1 MNIPKLIKAQ
11 TINQDESNN
20 SFRREKDNFDYGTFS
35 NLLNVSGIYVITNK
49 ENNLKYIGSSTDI
62 GRRLQKHFS
71 LLRHNEHPNKKLQED
86 YIKFKGIEVFN
97 WECIEIT
104 DTNLLNKEREY
115 QIKTGIDNLYNDK
128 ISNYYMSD
136 ELRQKYANVSKDSH
150 RTKEYREKMSILKSN
165 SIAQYKLDGT
175 LIKIYSRMND
185 IIAENPK
192 FKPQPIRGVCN
203 GSKKTAYGFIWRY
216 VKENNN

>member
-86 YIKFKGIEVFN
+86 YIKFKGIKVFN

-136 ELRQKYANVSKDSH
+136 ELRQKYASASKDSH

-203 GSKKTAYGFIWRY
+203 GSKKTAYGFIWKY

>member
-1 MNIPKLIKAQ
+1 MITTKYNKDMNI
-11 TINQDESNN
+11 
-20 SFRREKDNFDYGTFS
+20 
-35 NLLNVSGIYVITNK
+35 
-49 ENNLKYIGSSTDI
+49 
-62 GRRLQKHFS
+62 
-71 LLRHNEHPNKKLQED
+71 PNKKLQED

-136 ELRQKYANVSKDSH
+136 KLRQKYASASKDSH

-165 SIAQYKLDGT
+165 SIAQYKLNGT

-185 IIAENPK
+185 VIAENPK

-203 GSKKTAYGFIWRY
+203 GSKKTAYGFIWKY
-216 VKENNN
+216 IKENNN